1 MAQFQPGQSGNPA
14 GRPKDSGSEV
24 KKLAREHCA
33 EAIATLAEIMREGNH
48 RDRVAASVALLDRG
62 YGKPAQT
69 IGGDPEGA
77 PVAMSV
83 TWVKPDK

>member
-1 MAQFQPGQSGNPA
+1 MARQH
-14 GRPKDSGSEV
+14 DET
-24 KKLAREHCA
+24 
-33 EAIATLAEIMREGNH
+33 AIATLAKIMNDEMAKPGE
-48 RDRVAASVALLDRG
+48 RVAAANALLDRAH
-62 YGKPAQT
+62 GKPAQT